1 MYDKYEIKTNPEFFQ
16 MDDSD
21 TETEKIKS
29 TIKMK
34 KATYVNPNRFSD
46 QVFQPE
52 CIFIKEKNN
61 IFVYQSDSNES
72 FKNKKYKS
80 LNKENNNKNYDSD
93 AINKKVFRPPVNFVE
108 EQFSYNYTTNEEYN
122 KINNKKD
129 NNISLNQRVCLN
141 NYFQKKCGQVPKRTI
156 KSYQNQFDVEK
167 SDNFKVLS
175 YRPENYESDNM
186 KMNSKSK
193 IIKNFQK
200 EEGIEL
206 FYPSK
211 RAQSPPS
218 PLDQN
223 NNFDKKEKVIRY
235 QTPTLKFQS
244 FFGSY
249 TRPNHIKN
257 NSQVKPISKIKK
269 NQLEDFNIDKLIEIG
284 DDSKKWKNILS
295 FGKKIN
301 NIKKQNKNQ
310 LKYNSENERFRKKIK
325 FNPNLE
331 ENEEKPENLSMAI
344 PISQKKEVIK
354 QNIKTNNNNKIM
366 TKNLI
371 YHGQI
376 KRKRN
381 YEDTKILNNQN
392 KDINKPDKI
401 SKGDDKA
408 LNLNN
413 EKILL
418 DNVNNNNQI
427 NINNNKTNNN
437 NSNLTK
443 FKKINPKQILKN
455 REIFYNNNKQ
465 NQNSSYQQ
473 IIPNKIILK
482 NKIDMNVND
491 NKIYSI
497 NNNQKNYKIL
507 EKRNFIKKTNM
518 ENDIKNDLSTKV
530 LLTKVDNNR
539 TNKKV
544 INPIKP
550 TNKKS
555 IIDSNNTEEN
565 NAIKYNKNNSNTNTK
580 VKNQNEKKYNNT
592 EFKIKNYYGYDE
604 RHTLEGPINNHSYYI
619 SVYSK
624 KKVNQNSHSNE

>member
-1 MYDKYEIKTNPEFFQ
+1 MYDKYEIKTYPESFQ

-52 CIFIKEKNN
+52 CIFTKEKNN
-61 IFVYQSDSNES
+61 IFFYQSDSNES
-72 FKNKKYKS
+72 FKNKKFKS

-93 AINKKVFRPPVNFVE
+93 VINKKIFRSPINFVE

-122 KINNKKD
+122 NINNKKD

-156 KSYQNQFDVEK
+156 KSYQSQFDVEK

-249 TRPNHIKN
+249 TRPKYIKN
-257 NSQVKPISKIKK
+257 NSQVKSISKIKK

-354 QNIKTNNNNKIM
+354 QNIKTNNNKIK

-381 YEDTKILNNQN
+381 YEDTKTLNNQN

-473 IIPNKIILK
+473 IIPNKTIPK

-491 NKIYSI
+491 NKNYST

-507 EKRNFIKKTNM
+507 EKRNFSKNTNM

-530 LLTKVDNNR
+530 LLIKVDNIM

-544 INPIKP
+544 IHPIKP

-555 IIDSNNTEEN
+555 IIDSNNAEEN

-592 EFKIKNYYGYDE
+592 EFKIKDYYGYDE
-604 RHTLEGPINNHSYYI
+604 RHNLEGPINNHSYYI